1 MLASGSRRDAHASSE
16 LVSARPHLMY
26 LAQVLGIR
34 VLNTEYHV
42 LPQHI
47 IQHTGLLGVL
57 GTTSTTLYSMLENG
71 VFFENPISPHES
83 NHQGHISPL
92 TNKTNFVSDYEDVAI
107 RATESHHGGNF

>member
-1 MLASGSRRDAHASSE
+1 
-16 LVSARPHLMY
+16 V
-26 LAQVLGIR
+26 
-34 VLNTEYHV
+34 
-42 LPQHI
+42 
-47 IQHTGLLGVL
+47 
-57 GTTSTTLYSMLENG
+57 LENG